1 MKLRSQFNFWA
12 MLAGWWR
19 RAGRAPVVGEERVA

>member
-1 MKLRSQFNFWA
+1 MKLRSQFNFWG

-19 RAGRAPVVGEERVA
+19 RAARAPEVRVGGVA

>member
-19 RAGRAPVVGEERVA
+19 RAARASEVREEGVA